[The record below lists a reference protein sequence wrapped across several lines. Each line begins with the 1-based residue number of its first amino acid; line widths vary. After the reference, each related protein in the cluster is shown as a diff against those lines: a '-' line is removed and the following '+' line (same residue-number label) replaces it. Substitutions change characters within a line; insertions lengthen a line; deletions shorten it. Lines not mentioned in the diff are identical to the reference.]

1 MFKKTKAQGFLNQ
14 KHNKMKMGNKFIIIL
29 SIFFLVGCTNR
40 NTNNTINSAGNT
52 NSQSETIDK
61 SKSGKIASNICD
73 CLKPLSDLQ
82 KNFETQKITPQE
94 YGNKLKGLSISM
106 QDCTNKLTE
115 DTDDKPDL
123 KDEVL
128 FKMKQICPNVAEIIV
143 PAQ

>member
-1 MFKKTKAQGFLNQ
+1 ME
-14 KHNKMKMGNKFIIIL
+14 NKFIIIL
-29 SIFFLVGCTNR
+29 LIFFLASCTNR
-40 NTNNTINSAGNT
+40 NTNNSINSSGNT
-52 NSQSETIDK
+52 KNKEEIIDK
-61 SKSGKIASNICD
+61 SKSGTLANDICD

-94 YGNKLKGLSISM
+94 YGNKLKDLSISM

-115 DTDDKPDL
+115 ATDGRPDL

-128 FKMKQICPNVAEIIV
+128 FKMKQVCPKVAEIIV

>member
-1 MFKKTKAQGFLNQ
+1 
-14 KHNKMKMGNKFIIIL
+14 MKYIYVISL
-29 SIFFLVGCTNR
+29 SIFFLISCTNR
-40 NTNNTINSAGNT
+40 NTNNTINSPGNT
-52 NSQSETIDK
+52 NNQTETIDT
-61 SKSGKIASNICD
+61 SKSGKLANNICD

-82 KNFETQKITPQE
+82 VDFETQKITPLE
-94 YGNKLKGLSISM
+94 YGNKLKDLSGSM

-115 DTDDKPDL
+115 ATDGKPDL

>member
-1 MFKKTKAQGFLNQ
+1 MKYIYIICFTVFLFTN
-14 KHNKMKMGNKFIIIL
+14 
-29 SIFFLVGCTNR
+29 CTNR
-40 NTNNTINSAGNT
+40 NTNNTINSQGNSNNQLENT
-52 NSQSETIDK
+52 DK
-61 SKSGKIASNICD
+61 SKSGKLANDICD

-94 YGNKLKGLSISM
+94 YGNQLKNLSISM
-106 QDCTNKLTE
+106 QACTNKLTE
-115 DTDDKPDL
+115 ATEDRPDF